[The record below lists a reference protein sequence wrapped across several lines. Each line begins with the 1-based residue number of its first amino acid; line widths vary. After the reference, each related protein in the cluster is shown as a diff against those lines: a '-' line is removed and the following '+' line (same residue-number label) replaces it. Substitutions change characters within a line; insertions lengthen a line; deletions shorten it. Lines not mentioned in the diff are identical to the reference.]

1 MATAVDVRKFSLTLD
16 GVSEADHFGRP
27 SFRTSKRIFAVIRP
41 DGLNLHVPQER
52 MEFLFEAAPDVFV
65 KQMWG
70 KRVYMVVQL
79 PKIGKRE
86 LEALIR
92 DSHEASRP
100 AARPKRPAKARP
112 AAKAR
117 RR

>member
-1 MATAVDVRKFSLTLD
+1 MATAADVRKFALTLD

-92 DSHEASRP
+92 EAHE